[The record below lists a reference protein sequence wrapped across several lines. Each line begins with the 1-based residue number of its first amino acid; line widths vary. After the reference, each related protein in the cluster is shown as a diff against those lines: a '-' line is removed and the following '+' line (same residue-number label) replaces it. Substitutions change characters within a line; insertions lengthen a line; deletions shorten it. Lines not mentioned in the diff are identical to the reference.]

1 MCKTMIEWNNLP
13 RHLNT
18 RPLIPPFQAGKW
30 AEKGRRE
37 RTFYSSL
44 KRFLSEWQENVSLY
58 NFVIAFF
65 YISYRD
71 RLSQNSWNLLEK
83 TSLPTAYILRNS
95 IQCRP
100 SYRTFLVGIFVDSFF
115 SFVDGTYPRIKRSLR
130 VLRTLEFCCEILR
143 GVWGAKLNMISF
155 SFSFCYWYIFLMFSI
170 YVNVWWLSE

>member
-1 MCKTMIEWNNLP
+1 MCKTMTEWNNLP

-71 RLSQNSWNLLEK
+71 RLSLNSWNLLEK

-115 SFVDGTYPRIKRSLR
+115 FFFCRRYISSDKTFPESPTHSRILLWDFARSVR
-130 VLRTLEFCCEILR
+130 CE
-143 GVWGAKLNMISF
+143 AE
-155 SFSFCYWYIFLMFSI
+155 YD
-170 YVNVWWLSE
+170 